1 MATAEG
7 RPDQA
12 TVEQAVRT
20 LLAWM
25 GDDPAREALEG
36 TPRRVARTLSELSS
50 GYQEDPAALLSSG
63 LGEAI
68 EQHLVVVR
76 DITFHSLCEHHLL
89 PFFGTAAIAYLPD
102 GRLAGL
108 SKLAR
113 IVDTHARRLQ
123 VQERLTEEIATTLER
138 GLRPRGLAVALTA
151 EHLCMSMRGAAR
163 PGHSTVTV
171 ATRGERATDPAGRL
185 ETLQLMAAHRP

>member
-1 MATAEG
+1 MSIPEET
-7 RPDQA
+7 PDQ
-12 TVEQAVRT
+12 TRVEQAVRT

-25 GDDPAREALEG
+25 GDDPQRKALRD
-36 TPRRVARTLSELSS
+36 TPGRVARALAELSS
-50 GYQEDPAALLSSG
+50 GYGEDPAALLSAG
-63 LGEAI
+63 LAEAP
-68 EQHLVVVR
+68 ERQLVVVR

-89 PFFGTAAIAYLPD
+89 PFFGWAAIAYLPD

-113 IVDTHARRLQ
+113 VVDAHARRLQ
-123 VQERLTEEIATTLER
+123 VQERLTEEVATTLER

-163 PGHSTVTV
+163 PGHRTVTV
-171 ATRGERATDPAGRL
+171 ATRGELASDPASRESAL
-185 ETLQLMAAHRP
+185 RLMAASRP

>member
-1 MATAEG
+1 MATGEG
-7 RPDQA
+7 TPDQA
-12 TVEQAVRT
+12 SVEQAVRT

-25 GDDPAREALEG
+25 GADPGREALEG

-50 GYQEDPAALLSSG
+50 GYREDPAALLTRG
-63 LGEAI
+63 LEEAI
-68 EQHLVVVR
+68 EQQLVVVR

-89 PFFGTAAIAYLPD
+89 PFFGSAAIAYLPA

-113 IVDTHARRLQ
+113 VVDTHARRLQ
-123 VQERLTEEIATTLER
+123 VQERLTDEIATTLEL
-138 GLRPRGLAVALTA
+138 GLRPRGVAVALTA

-163 PGHSTVTV
+163 PGHRTVTV
-171 ATRGERATDPAGRL
+171 ATRGELATDPAAREQAL
-185 ETLQLMAAHRP
+185 RLMAAPRP